1 MQPINLIIMVWYA
14 PLVQVEP
21 YKISTGRDFIL
32 VLFFKRRSLSLN
44 GVTALAG
51 EGADMVVITQSCT

>member
-1 MQPINLIIMVWYA
+1 MVWYA
-14 PLVQVEP
+14 LLVQVEP

-44 GVTALAG
+44 GVTAMAG